1 MHKRNLFRL
10 GSAAMALVMTATML
24 TTSVCAY
31 EPYVTYNYDRW
42 DEAIPSQSGYSAQ
55 RSVSGDMLG
64 CGSFSEPSDIYRDA
78 DDWFYIADTGN
89 NRIVIVDTSFNYT
102 IDQTHP
108 EVSSTISQL
117 KFDEAYLE
125 EVKENYVSDMTSF
138 SDSYIKTYQKELRT
152 AAGWSEADISSAT
165 KADIGIADLTAEQY
179 EAFKTAVTSSVV
191 STSFKGPKGVF
202 VTGDCVDEN
211 GALVADA
218 EKWVYVA
225 DADNSRVVKCDLE
238 GNVDKVFYTPFNE
251 VYGDGTT
258 FWPQKILVD
267 SAEFLYV
274 VVTSTTSGAAV
285 FDKDG
290 KFTSFYGANRVDA
303 TAEVILNYFIN
314 SISTETAR
322 SRRTKSTAAGFT
334 NFDIDDE
341 GFIYTCTESISQDVD
356 KVKKLN
362 PAGYNIFNNTAGN
375 EYYFGDHESPYY
387 RNNTYAT
394 MLTDIDITDDKLICC
409 LDLTK
414 GRVFQYDTECRLLF
428 VLGGDGDQL
437 GTFTKVSSLETMG
450 EDIYVLDSAKLSV
463 TIFTETSFGEL
474 VHEATALYNGGYY
487 EEALEPWL
495 EVMKG
500 DGNYL
505 IAQIGLANAY
515 LNRGDYELAMKYAEM
530 AALSGLY
537 NKAFE
542 GWREE
547 FLKENLSLILI
558 LIIALIVVIKII
570 STLFKKGI
578 LKLPQIKLP
587 KRKEKEPIRPRI
599 KPLEALGEE
608 SEEKE
613 SDES

>member
-1 MHKRNLFRL
+1 MHKRNKLRL
-10 GSAAMALVMTATML
+10 SAAALTVMMTASML
-24 TTSVCAY
+24 TQSAVAY

-42 DEAIPSQSGYSAQ
+42 REAIPSQSGYTAD
-55 RSVSGDMLG
+55 RAVSGDMLG
-64 CGSFSEPSDIYRDA
+64 CGPFSEPSDIFRDE
-78 DDWFYIADTGN
+78 DDWFFIADTGN
-89 NRIVIVDTSFNYT
+89 NRIVIIDTAFEAT
-102 IDQTHP
+102 IDKTFS
-108 EVSSTISQL
+108 EVSGEISQL
-117 KFDEAYLE
+117 KFDEAYAE
-125 EVKENYVSDMTSF
+125 ELKESYVSDMVSF
-138 SDSYIKTYQKELRT
+138 SDSYVETYQKQLRT
-152 AAGWSEADISSAT
+152 AAGWSDSDIESAT
-165 KADIGIADLTAEQY
+165 KADITVSDLSDEQY
-179 EAFKTAVTSSVV
+179 QEFKNLVTTSLV
-191 STSFKGPKGVF
+191 STSLKGPKGVF
-202 VTGDCVDEN
+202 VTDSCLDEN
-211 GALVADA
+211 GAFVAEN
-218 EKWVYVA
+218 EKSVYIA
-225 DADNSRVVKCDLE
+225 DADNSRVVQCDLE
-238 GNVDKVFYTPFNE
+238 GNVEMVYYTPFNE

-258 FWPQKILVD
+258 FWPQKVLVD
-267 SAEFLYV
+267 SADYLYV

-285 FDKDG
+285 FDSQG
-290 KFTSFYGANRVDA
+290 TFTSFYGANRVDA
-303 TAEVILNYFIN
+303 TAEVIFNYLVN

-322 SRRTKSTAAGFT
+322 SRRTKSTAAGFS

-375 EYYFGDHESPYY
+375 EYHFGDYESPYY

-428 VLGGDGDQL
+428 VLGSDGDQL
-437 GTFTKVSSLETMG
+437 GTFTKVSALETMG
-450 EDIYVLDSAKLSV
+450 EDIYVLDSAKLTV
-463 TIFTETSFGEL
+463 TIFKETRFGEL

-530 AALSGLY
+530 AALSNLY

-558 LIIALIVVIKII
+558 IIVVIII
-570 STLFKKGI
+570 VIKVLTTLFKKGI
-578 LKLPQIKLP
+578 LKLPKIKLP
-587 KRKEKEPIRPRI
+587 KRPEKEPIRPRI
-599 KPLEALGEE
+599 KPLE
-608 SEEKE
+608 
-613 SDES
+613 DESGETKKEDDEL

>member
-1 MHKRNLFRL
+1 M
-10 GSAAMALVMTATML
+10 VMTATML
-24 TTSVCAY
+24 NCAVSAY

-42 DEAIPSQSGYSAQ
+42 SEAIPSQSGYTAE
-55 RSVSGDMLG
+55 RAVSGDMLG
-64 CGSFSEPSDIYRDA
+64 CGSFSEPSDIFRDE
-78 DDWFYIADTGN
+78 DDWFFICDTGN
-89 NRIVIVDTSFNYT
+89 NRVVIVDTAFETT
-102 IDQTHP
+102 IDKTHP
-108 EVSSTISQL
+108 EVASEISSLTI
-117 KFDEAYLE
+117 DEAYADE
-125 EVKENYVSDMTSF
+125 IKQAYVSEMTSF

-152 AAGWSEADISSAT
+152 AAGWAKADIESAT
-165 KADIGIADLTAEQY
+165 KANISINDLNEEQKAAFADMITA
-179 EAFKTAVTSSVV
+179 SLL

-202 VTGDCVDEN
+202 VTGSCVDEN
-211 GALVADA
+211 GAFSA
-218 EKWVYVA
+218 ENEKFVYVA
-225 DADNSRVVKCDLE
+225 DADNSRVVKCDIE
-238 GNVDKVFYTPFNE
+238 GNVDKIFYTPFNE

-258 FWPQKILVD
+258 FWPQKVLVD
-267 SAEFLYV
+267 SADYLYV

-303 TAEVILNYFIN
+303 TAEVIMNYLIN

-322 SRRTKSTAAGFT
+322 SRRTKSTAAGFS

-362 PAGYNIFNNTAGN
+362 PAGYNIFNNNAGN
-375 EYYFGDHESPYY
+375 EYHFGDYESPYY

-394 MLTDIDITDDKLICC
+394 MLTDIDITDDKLICV

-428 VLGGDGDQL
+428 VLGSDGDQL
-437 GTFTKVSSLETMG
+437 GTFTKVSALETMG
-450 EDIYVLDSAKLSV
+450 EDIYVLDSAKLTV
-463 TIFTETSFGEL
+463 TIFKETNFGEL

-487 EEALEPWL
+487 EEALGPWL
-495 EVMKG
+495 EVMKS

-530 AALSGLY
+530 AALSNLY

-547 FLKENLSLILI
+547 FLKENLT
-558 LIIALIVVIKII
+558 LIIIIIIAIIVAIKVL
-570 STLFKKGI
+570 SVLFKKGI
-578 LKLPQIKLP
+578 LKLPKIKLP
-587 KRKEKEPIRPRI
+587 KRPEKEPVRPRI
-599 KPLEALGEE
+599 KPIEAE
-608 SEEKE
+608 SDDKTEKE
-613 SDES
+613 DDEL